1 MLHLIKFLH
10 LAAAITWMGGIGF
23 MLFALRPAAGETL
36 QPPQRLPLIAATLQ
50 RFFRIVRVAIAVLLL
65 SGLAMLLSVGLS
77 TAPHGWHVMFGF
89 GLLMFALF
97 GRIEA
102 GPFKRLKNAVAI
114 SDWPAAGAQVTPI
127 ARLAMSIF
135 ALGWV
140 AIAAMRF
147 IP

>member
-1 MLHLIKFLH
+1 VLPLIKFVH
-10 LAAAITWMGGIGF
+10 LAAAITWMGGISF

-36 QPPQRLPLIAATLQ
+36 QPPQRLSLIAATLQ
-50 RFFRIVRVAIAVLLL
+50 RFFRIVRIAIALLFL
-65 SGLAMLLSVGLS
+65 SGLAMLLNVGMKN
-77 TAPHGWHVMFGF
+77 APHGWHVMFGF

-97 GRIEA
+97 GRIES
-102 GPFKRLKNAVAI
+102 GPFRRLKSAVVAC
-114 SDWPAAGAQVTPI
+114 DWPTAGAQVTPI
-127 ARLAMSIF
+127 ARLAMAIF

>member
-1 MLHLIKFLH
+1 MLPLIKFAH
-10 LAAAITWMGGIGF
+10 LAAAITWLGGIGF

-50 RFFRIVRVAIAVLLL
+50 RFFIIVRIAILVLLL
-65 SGLAMLLSVGLS
+65 SGLAMLLSVGMKN
-77 TAPHGWHVMFGF
+77 APHGWHVMFGF

-97 GRIEA
+97 GRIES
-102 GPFKRLKNAVAI
+102 GPFKRLKGAVAI
-114 SDWPAAGAQVTPI
+114 ADWPTAGAQVGPI
-127 ARLAMSIF
+127 ARLATAIF

>member
-1 MLHLIKFLH
+1 MLPLIKFLH
-10 LAAAITWMGGIGF
+10 LAAAITWMGGIAF

-36 QPPQRLPLIAATLQ
+36 QPPQRLPLISATLR
-50 RFFRIVRVAIAVLLL
+50 RFFRIVRVAIAVLFF
-65 SGLAMLLSVGLS
+65 SGLAMLLSVGMKN
-77 TAPHGWHVMFGF
+77 APHGWHVMFGF

-97 GRIEA
+97 GRIES
-102 GPFKRLKNAVAI
+102 GPYRRLSAAVAV
-114 SDWPAAGAQVTPI
+114 SDWPTAGAQVTPI
-127 ARLAMSIF
+127 ARLATAIF

>member
-1 MLHLIKFLH
+1 MLPLIKFLH

-36 QPPQRLPLIAATLQ
+36 EPPQRLPLIAATLK
-50 RFFRIVRVAIAVLLL
+50 RFFRIVRVAIAVLFV
-65 SGLAMLLSVGLS
+65 SGLVMLLSVGMKN
-77 TAPHGWHVMFGF
+77 APHGWHVMFGF

-97 GRIEA
+97 GHIER
-102 GPFKRLKNAVAI
+102 GPYRRLAAAVAA
-114 SDWPAAGAQVTPI
+114 SDWPAAGAQVPVI
-127 ARLAMSIF
+127 ARLATAIF